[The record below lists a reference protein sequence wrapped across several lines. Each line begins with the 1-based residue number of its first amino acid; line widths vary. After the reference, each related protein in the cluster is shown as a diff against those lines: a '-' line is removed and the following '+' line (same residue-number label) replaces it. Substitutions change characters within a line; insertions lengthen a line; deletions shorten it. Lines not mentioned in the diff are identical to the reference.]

1 MNQTTSGKR
10 NPKWHRD
17 EIILALDLYFQLEPG
32 QIHGRNPAVIE
43 LSEVINRLPIF
54 DIRPDA
60 EKFRNPNAVGL
71 KLSNFLAIDP
81 NYHGKGMES
90 FSKLDQAVFYE
101 FNHKRDEL
109 ARIADTIRQTV
120 ANPQLRRK
128 LYEIQEEP
136 EEELLEFRE
145 GRVLYKLHKYKERD
159 SKLVLLKKNQHLKK
173 YGALDCESCDFNFQV
188 KYGDLGKGY
197 IECHHQIPLYQ
208 YEGIQQTRLEDL
220 ALVCSNCHR
229 MLHRGMD
236 TLSVGDLRRLILR

>member
-1 MNQTTSGKR
+1 MTEKIPAQR

-17 EIILALDLYFQLEPG
+17 EIILALDLYFKLEPG

-60 EKFRNPNAVGL
+60 ERFRNPNGVGL

-81 NYHGKGMES
+81 DYHGKGMQS
-90 FSKLDQAVFYE
+90 YSKLDKLVFDE
-101 FNHKRDEL
+101 FSSKRNEL
-109 ARIADTIRQTV
+109 SRIASTIRTTV
-120 ANPQLRRK
+120 ADPQLRMK
-128 LYEIQEEP
+128 LYEINEEP
-136 EEELLEFRE
+136 EEALLEFRE
-145 GRVLYKLHKYKERD
+145 GRVMYRLHKYKERD
-159 SKLVLLKKNQHLKK
+159 TKLVLAKKTQHLKK

-188 KYGDLGKGY
+188 KYGDLGKGF

-208 YEGIQQTRLEDL
+208 YEGIQETHLDDL

-236 TLSVGDLRRLILR
+236 TLSVGDLRSRVL